1 MAPNLFRFLLLAIAV
16 YAFVR
21 GGRDEQWTAVICLLG
36 ALVTHLVISPLH
48 QRFQGV
54 ETAVLIV
61 DLAVLAGFVAIALRS
76 DRFWPLWMAGVQLTT
91 VMGHAM
97 KQVDAEL
104 LPRAYAASLGFWAYW
119 TLAILAVGVWRHH
132 RRVLDSRRLHDR
144 A

>member
-1 MAPNLFRFLLLAIAV
+1 MAPNLFRLLLIATAI
-16 YAFVR
+16 YAFIR
-21 GGRDEQWTAVICLLG
+21 GGRDERLTAAICIVG
-36 ALVTHLVISPLH
+36 AVVTHIVISPLH

-54 ETAVLIV
+54 ETAVMVV

-97 KQVDAEL
+97 KQVDSAL

-132 RRVLDSRRLHDR
+132 RRDLERHRLT
-144 A
+144 